1 MIESVLVT
9 IDNLRKTNGEVTIML
24 INTSKTTT
32 TTTTQKQSMKQILLQ
47 RNTK

>member
-32 TTTTQKQSMKQILLQ
+32 TTTQKQSMKQILLQ